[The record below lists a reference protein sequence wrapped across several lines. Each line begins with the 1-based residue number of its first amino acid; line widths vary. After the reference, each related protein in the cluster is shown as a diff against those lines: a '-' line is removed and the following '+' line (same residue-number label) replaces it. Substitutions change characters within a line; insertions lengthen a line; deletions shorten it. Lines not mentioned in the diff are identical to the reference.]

1 MDGLENV
8 ISVLDYVLDT
18 KRKRHIMGGILLSV
32 SFLFGGL
39 AITVMT
45 IRNEEEEIDS
55 VKEAY
60 ATRESIEKA
69 GKSFVEGFRDGL
81 KVAEDRTQKDDGDV
95 DFKKYA
101 SIIQKEGYTDYSR
114 SVEEKKGEAFVE
126 KPYVISPEEFGEFEE
141 YEKISLTYYADKVL
155 ADENDE
161 EVDDVDEIVGEE
173 SLNHFG
179 EYEDDSVFVR
189 NDRLK
194 CDYEILL
201 DQRNYSDVAKTMPHR
216 VEE

>member
-1 MDGLENV
+1 MSSKGMAFLAF
-8 ISVLDYVLDT
+8 IAGAGIGSVCTWQLL
-18 KRKRHIMGGILLSV
+18 KRKYELI
-32 SFLFGGL
+32 
-39 AITVMT
+39 AQ
-45 IRNEEEEIDS
+45 EEIDS
-55 VKEAY
+55 VKAAY
-60 ATRESIEKA
+60 ATRET
-69 GKSFVEGFRDGL
+69 GKSFVKGFCNGL
-81 KVAEDRTQKDDGDV
+81 KVAEDRTQKDESDV

-114 SVEEKKGEAFVE
+114 SVEEKKGESFVE
-126 KPYVISPEEFGEFEE
+126 KPYVISPDEFGEFEE
-141 YEKISLTYYADKVL
+141 YEKISLTYYADEVL

-201 DQRNYSDVAKTMPHR
+201 DQRNYSDVAKTRPHR

>member
-1 MDGLENV
+1 MSSKGIAFLAF
-8 ISVLDYVLDT
+8 IAGAGMGSVCTWQLL
-18 KRKRHIMGGILLSV
+18 KRKYELI
-32 SFLFGGL
+32 
-39 AITVMT
+39 AQ
-45 IRNEEEEIDS
+45 EEIDS
-55 VKEAY
+55 VKAAY
-60 ATRESIEKA
+60 ATRET
-69 GKSFVEGFRDGL
+69 GKSFVEGFCNGL
-81 KVAEDRTQKDDGDV
+81 KVAEDRTQKDESDV

-126 KPYVISPEEFGEFEE
+126 KPYIISPEEFGEFEE
-141 YEKISLTYYADKVL
+141 YEKISLTYYADEVL

-201 DQRNYSDVAKTMPHR
+201 DQRNYSDVAKTRPHR

>member
-1 MDGLENV
+1 MSSKGIAFLAF
-8 ISVLDYVLDT
+8 IAGAGMGSVCTWQLL
-18 KRKRHIMGGILLSV
+18 KRKYELI
-32 SFLFGGL
+32 
-39 AITVMT
+39 AQ
-45 IRNEEEEIDS
+45 EEIDS
-55 VKEAY
+55 VKAAY

-69 GKSFVEGFRDGL
+69 GKSFVEGFRDGF
-81 KVAEDRTQKDDGDV
+81 KVAEDRTQKDEGDV

-155 ADENDE
+155 ADE
-161 EVDDVDEIVGEE
+161 IVGEE

-201 DQRNYSDVAKTMPHR
+201 DQRNYSDVAKTKPHR

>member
-1 MDGLENV
+1 MSSKGMVFLAF
-8 ISVLDYVLDT
+8 IAGAGIGSVCTWQLL
-18 KRKRHIMGGILLSV
+18 KRKYELI
-32 SFLFGGL
+32 
-39 AITVMT
+39 AQ
-45 IRNEEEEIDS
+45 EEIDS
-55 VKEAY
+55 VKAAY
-60 ATRESIEKA
+60 ATRET
-69 GKSFVEGFRDGL
+69 GKSLVEGFCNGL
-81 KVAEDRTQKDDGDV
+81 KVAEDRTQKDEGDV

-141 YEKISLTYYADKVL
+141 YEKFSLTYYADEVL

-161 EVDDVDEIVGEE
+161 EVDDVDEIVGDE

-201 DQRNYSDVAKTMPHR
+201 DQRNYSDVAKTRPHR

>member
-1 MDGLENV
+1 MSSKGMVFLAF
-8 ISVLDYVLDT
+8 IAGAGIGSVCTWQLL
-18 KRKRHIMGGILLSV
+18 KRKYELI
-32 SFLFGGL
+32 
-39 AITVMT
+39 AQ
-45 IRNEEEEIDS
+45 EEIDS
-55 VKEAY
+55 VKAAY
-60 ATRESIEKA
+60 ATRET
-69 GKSFVEGFRDGL
+69 GKSLVEGFCNGL
-81 KVAEDRTQKDDGDV
+81 KVAEDRTQKDEGDV

-114 SVEEKKGEAFVE
+114 SVEEKKGEAFAE

-141 YEKISLTYYADKVL
+141 YEKISLTYYADEVL

-161 EVDDVDEIVGEE
+161 EVDDVDEIVGDE

-201 DQRNYSDVAKTMPHR
+201 DQRNYSDVAKTRPHR

>member
-1 MDGLENV
+1 MSSKGMAFLAF
-8 ISVLDYVLDT
+8 IAGAGMGSVCTWQLL
-18 KRKRHIMGGILLSV
+18 KRKYELI
-32 SFLFGGL
+32 
-39 AITVMT
+39 AQ
-45 IRNEEEEIDS
+45 EEIDS
-55 VKEAY
+55 VKASF
-60 ATRESIEKA
+60 ATRERFDKA
-69 GKSFVEGFRDGL
+69 GKLCLKAFQEGLESEPYDL
-81 KVAEDRTQKDDGDV
+81 K
-95 DFKKYA
+95 DFKKYV
-101 SIIQKEGYTDYSR
+101 SIVQKEGYTDYSR

-126 KPYVISPEEFGEFEE
+126 KPYVISPDEFGEFEE
-141 YEKISLTYYADKVL
+141 YEKISLTYYADEVL

-201 DQRNYSDVAKTMPHR
+201 DQRNYSDVAKTRPHR

>member
-1 MDGLENV
+1 MSSKGLTFLAF
-8 ISVLDYVLDT
+8 IAGAGIGSVCTWQLL
-18 KRKRHIMGGILLSV
+18 KRKYELIAL
-32 SFLFGGL
+32 
-39 AITVMT
+39 
-45 IRNEEEEIDS
+45 EEIDS
-55 VKEAY
+55 VKAAY
-60 ATRESIEKA
+60 ATRET
-69 GKSFVEGFRDGL
+69 GKSLVEGFCDGL
-81 KVAEDRTQKDDGDV
+81 KVAEDRTQKDEGDV
-95 DFKKYA
+95 DFKKYV

-141 YEKISLTYYADKVL
+141 YEKISLTYYADEVL

-201 DQRNYSDVAKTMPHR
+201 DQRNYADVVKTIPHR

>member
-1 MDGLENV
+1 MSSKRMAFLAFIAGAG
-8 ISVLDYVLDT
+8 IGSVCTWQLL
-18 KRKRHIMGGILLSV
+18 KRKYELI
-32 SFLFGGL
+32 
-39 AITVMT
+39 AQ
-45 IRNEEEEIDS
+45 EEIDS
-55 VKEAY
+55 VKAAY
-60 ATRESIEKA
+60 ATRET
-69 GKSFVEGFRDGL
+69 GKGFVEGFCNGL
-81 KVAEDRTQKDDGDV
+81 KVAEDRTQKDESDV

-126 KPYVISPEEFGEFEE
+126 KPYIISPEEFGEFEE
-141 YEKISLTYYADKVL
+141 YEKISLTYYADEVL

-201 DQRNYSDVAKTMPHR
+201 DQRNYSDVAKTRPHR

>member
-1 MDGLENV
+1 MNSKGL
-8 ISVLDYVLDT
+8 IFLAFIAGTGIGSVCT
-18 KRKRHIMGGILLSV
+18 WQLLKQKYE
-32 SFLFGGL
+32 LI
-39 AITVMT
+39 AQK
-45 IRNEEEEIDS
+45 EIDS
-55 VKEAY
+55 VKAVY
-60 ATRESIEKA
+60 AERKIVEKA
-69 GKSFVEGFRDGL
+69 GKSFAEGFRDGF
-81 KVAEDRTQKDDGDV
+81 KVAEDRTPKDADDV
-95 DFKKYA
+95 DFKKYV
-101 SIIQKEGYTDYSR
+101 SIIQKEDYTDYSR
-114 SVEEKKGEAFVE
+114 TVEEKKGEAFVE

-161 EVDDVDEIVGEE
+161 EVDDVEEIVGKE

-201 DQRNYSDVAKTMPHR
+201 DQRNYSDVVKTMSHR
-216 VEE
+216 MEE

>member
-1 MDGLENV
+1 MSSKGMTFLAF
-8 ISVLDYVLDT
+8 IAGAGMGSVCT
-18 KRKRHIMGGILLSV
+18 WQLL
-32 SFLFGGL
+32 
-39 AITVMT
+39 
-45 IRNEEEEIDS
+45 
-55 VKEAY
+55 KQKY

>member
-1 MDGLENV
+1 MN
-8 ISVLDYVLDT
+8 S
-18 KRKRHIMGGILLSV
+18 K
-32 SFLFGGL
+32 GL
-39 AITVMT
+39 AFLAFIAGAGIGSVCTWQLLKQKYEL
-45 IRNEEEEIDS
+45 IAQEEIDS
-55 VKEAY
+55 VKAVY
-60 ATRESIEKA
+60 AARENA
-69 GKSFVEGFRDGL
+69 GSFQDGL
-81 KVAEDRTQKDDGDV
+81 KVAENRTQKDDTDV
-95 DFKKYA
+95 DVKKYA

-114 SVEEKKGEAFVE
+114 TVEEKKGEAFVE

-141 YEKISLTYYADKVL
+141 YEKISLTYYADEVL

-201 DQRNYSDVAKTMPHR
+201 DQRNYSDVVKTMPHR
-216 VEE
+216 MEE

>member
-1 MDGLENV
+1 MSSKGMAFLAF
-8 ISVLDYVLDT
+8 IAGAGIGSVCTWQLL
-18 KRKRHIMGGILLSV
+18 KRKYELI
-32 SFLFGGL
+32 
-39 AITVMT
+39 AQ
-45 IRNEEEEIDS
+45 EEIDS
-55 VKEAY
+55 VKAAY
-60 ATRESIEKA
+60 ATRET
-69 GKSFVEGFRDGL
+69 GKSLVEGFCNGL
-81 KVAEDRTQKDDGDV
+81 KVAEDRTQKDEGDV

-141 YEKISLTYYADKVL
+141 YEKISLTYYADEVL

-161 EVDDVDEIVGEE
+161 EVDDVDEIVGDE

-201 DQRNYSDVAKTMPHR
+201 DQRNYSDVAKTRPHR

>member
-1 MDGLENV
+1 MSSKGMAFLAFIV
-8 ISVLDYVLDT
+8 GAGMGSICTWKLL
-18 KRKRHIMGGILLSV
+18 KRKYELI
-32 SFLFGGL
+32 
-39 AITVMT
+39 AQ
-45 IRNEEEEIDS
+45 EEIDS
-55 VKEAY
+55 VKAAY
-60 ATRESIEKA
+60 ATREI
-69 GKSFVEGFRDGL
+69 GKGFVEGFRDRL
-81 KVAEDRTQKDDGDV
+81 KVAEDRTQKDEDDV

>member
-1 MDGLENV
+1 MSSKGLTFLAF
-8 ISVLDYVLDT
+8 IAGAGIGSVCTWQLL
-18 KRKRHIMGGILLSV
+18 KRKYELI
-32 SFLFGGL
+32 
-39 AITVMT
+39 AQ
-45 IRNEEEEIDS
+45 EEIDS
-55 VKEAY
+55 VKAAY
-60 ATRESIEKA
+60 AERKIVEEA

-81 KVAEDRTQKDDGDV
+81 KVAEDRTSKNEDNM

-101 SIIQKEGYTDYSR
+101 SIIQKEGYTDYSKT
-114 SVEEKKGEAFVE
+114 VEEKKGAAFVE

-201 DQRNYSDVAKTMPHR
+201 DQRNYSDVAKTRPHR

>member
-1 MDGLENV
+1 MSSKGMAFLAFIV
-8 ISVLDYVLDT
+8 GAGMGSVCTWKLL
-18 KRKRHIMGGILLSV
+18 KRKYELI
-32 SFLFGGL
+32 
-39 AITVMT
+39 AQ
-45 IRNEEEEIDS
+45 EEIDS
-55 VKEAY
+55 VKVAY
-60 ATRESIEKA
+60 ATREI
-69 GKSFVEGFRDGL
+69 GKGFVEGFRDGL
-81 KVAEDRTQKDDGDV
+81 KVAEDRTQKDEDDV
-95 DFKKYA
+95 DFKNYA

-141 YEKISLTYYADKVL
+141 YEKISLTYYADEVL

-201 DQRNYSDVAKTMPHR
+201 DQRNYSDVAKTRPHR

>member
-1 MDGLENV
+1 MSSKGMAFLAFIV
-8 ISVLDYVLDT
+8 GAGMGSVCTWKLL
-18 KRKRHIMGGILLSV
+18 KRKYELI
-32 SFLFGGL
+32 
-39 AITVMT
+39 AQ
-45 IRNEEEEIDS
+45 EEIDS
-55 VKEAY
+55 VKAAY
-60 ATRESIEKA
+60 ATREI
-69 GKSFVEGFRDGL
+69 GKGFVEGFRDGF
-81 KVAEDRTQKDDGDV
+81 KVAEDRTQKDEGDV

-201 DQRNYSDVAKTMPHR
+201 DQRNYSDVAKTRPHR

>member
-1 MDGLENV
+1 MSSKGMAFLAFIV
-8 ISVLDYVLDT
+8 GAGMGSVCTWKLL
-18 KRKRHIMGGILLSV
+18 KRKYELI
-32 SFLFGGL
+32 
-39 AITVMT
+39 AQ
-45 IRNEEEEIDS
+45 EEIDS
-55 VKEAY
+55 VKAAY
-60 ATRESIEKA
+60 ATREI

-81 KVAEDRTQKDDGDV
+81 KVAEDRTQKDEDDV

-141 YEKISLTYYADKVL
+141 YEKISLTYYADEVL

-201 DQRNYSDVAKTMPHR
+201 DQRNYSDVAKTRPHR

>member
-1 MDGLENV
+1 MSSKGMAFLAFIV
-8 ISVLDYVLDT
+8 GAGMGSVCTWKLL
-18 KRKRHIMGGILLSV
+18 KRKYELI
-32 SFLFGGL
+32 
-39 AITVMT
+39 AQ
-45 IRNEEEEIDS
+45 EEIDS
-55 VKEAY
+55 VKAAY
-60 ATRESIEKA
+60 ATREI
-69 GKSFVEGFRDGL
+69 GKGFVEGFRDGL
-81 KVAEDRTQKDDGDV
+81 KVAEDRTQKDENDV

-141 YEKISLTYYADKVL
+141 YEKISLTYYADEVL

-201 DQRNYSDVAKTMPHR
+201 DQRNYSDVAKTRPHR

>member
-1 MDGLENV
+1 MSSKGMVFLAFIV
-8 ISVLDYVLDT
+8 GAGIGSVCTWQLL
-18 KRKRHIMGGILLSV
+18 KRKYELI
-32 SFLFGGL
+32 
-39 AITVMT
+39 AQ
-45 IRNEEEEIDS
+45 EEIDS
-55 VKEAY
+55 VKAAY
-60 ATRESIEKA
+60 ATRET
-69 GKSFVEGFRDGL
+69 GKSLVEGFCNGL
-81 KVAEDRTQKDDGDV
+81 KVAEDRTQKDEGDV

-141 YEKISLTYYADKVL
+141 YEKISLTYYADEVL

-161 EVDDVDEIVGEE
+161 EVDDVDEIVGDE

-201 DQRNYSDVAKTMPHR
+201 DQRNYSDVAKTRPHR

>member
-1 MDGLENV
+1 MSSKGIAFLAF
-8 ISVLDYVLDT
+8 IAGAGMGSVCTWQLL
-18 KRKRHIMGGILLSV
+18 KRKYELI
-32 SFLFGGL
+32 
-39 AITVMT
+39 AQ
-45 IRNEEEEIDS
+45 ED
-55 VKEAY
+55 
-60 ATRESIEKA
+60 
-69 GKSFVEGFRDGL
+69 
-81 KVAEDRTQKDDGDV
+81 KVAEDRTQKDEGDV

-201 DQRNYSDVAKTMPHR
+201 DQRNYSDVAKTRPHR

>member
-1 MDGLENV
+1 MSSKGMAFLAFIV
-8 ISVLDYVLDT
+8 GAGMGSVSTWKLL
-18 KRKRHIMGGILLSV
+18 KRKYELI
-32 SFLFGGL
+32 
-39 AITVMT
+39 AQ
-45 IRNEEEEIDS
+45 EEIDS
-55 VKEAY
+55 VKAAY
-60 ATRESIEKA
+60 ATREI
-69 GKSFVEGFRDGL
+69 GKGFVEGFRDGL
-81 KVAEDRTQKDDGDV
+81 KVAEDRTQKDEDDV
-95 DFKKYA
+95 DFKNYA

-141 YEKISLTYYADKVL
+141 YEKISLTYYADEVL

-201 DQRNYSDVAKTMPHR
+201 DQRNYSDVAKTRPHR

>member
-1 MDGLENV
+1 MSSKGMAFLAFV
-8 ISVLDYVLDT
+8 VGAGMGSVCTWKLL
-18 KRKRHIMGGILLSV
+18 KRKYELI
-32 SFLFGGL
+32 
-39 AITVMT
+39 AQ
-45 IRNEEEEIDS
+45 EEIDS
-55 VKEAY
+55 VKAAY
-60 ATRESIEKA
+60 ATREI
-69 GKSFVEGFRDGL
+69 GKGFVEGFRDGL
-81 KVAEDRTQKDDGDV
+81 KVAEDRTQKDEDDV
-95 DFKKYA
+95 DFKNYA

-141 YEKISLTYYADKVL
+141 YEKISLTYYADEVL

-201 DQRNYSDVAKTMPHR
+201 DQRNYSDVAKTRPHR

>member
-1 MDGLENV
+1 MSSKGIAFLAF
-8 ISVLDYVLDT
+8 IAGAGMGSVCTWQLL
-18 KRKRHIMGGILLSV
+18 KRKYELI
-32 SFLFGGL
+32 
-39 AITVMT
+39 AQ
-45 IRNEEEEIDS
+45 EEIDS
-55 VKEAY
+55 VKAAY

-69 GKSFVEGFRDGL
+69 GKSFVEGFRDGF
-81 KVAEDRTQKDDGDV
+81 KVAEDRTQKD
-95 DFKKYA
+95 
-101 SIIQKEGYTDYSR
+101 
-114 SVEEKKGEAFVE
+114 EEKKGEAFVE

-201 DQRNYSDVAKTMPHR
+201 DQRNYSDVAKTRPHR

>member
-1 MDGLENV
+1 MSSKGMAFLAF
-8 ISVLDYVLDT
+8 IAGAGIGSVCTWQLL
-18 KRKRHIMGGILLSV
+18 KRKYELI
-32 SFLFGGL
+32 
-39 AITVMT
+39 AQ
-45 IRNEEEEIDS
+45 EEIDS
-55 VKEAY
+55 VKAAY
-60 ATRESIEKA
+60 ATKEI

-81 KVAEDRTQKDDGDV
+81 KVAEDRTQKDEGDV

-126 KPYVISPEEFGEFEE
+126 KPYVISPDEFGEFEE
-141 YEKISLTYYADKVL
+141 YEKISLTYYADEVL

-201 DQRNYSDVAKTMPHR
+201 DQRNYSDVAKTRPHR